1 MAKWSNEHNEGKN
14 DHWFSNMAG
23 GGEIVN
29 GLGLGW
35 MEVRGSGKNIHR
47 FFFFFFLEKFSL
59 EGNLKMAW
67 FFCSHVYQFICL
79 KQFLHVLVS
88 CS

>member
-1 MAKWSNEHNEGKN
+1 MLHMAKRSNEHNEGKS

-35 MEVRGSGKNIHR
+35 TEVRGSGKNIHR
-47 FFFFFFLEKFSL
+47 LFFFLRE
-59 EGNLKMAW
+59 
-67 FFCSHVYQFICL
+67 I
-79 KQFLHVLVS
+79 
-88 CS
+88 